1 MQMKKYRTDDEKAPS
16 ENVQADPNPQSID
29 AWQQYIAD
37 YEADVKGDV
46 SVSEETIE
54 DEFSAYVTSL
64 PKRPVNTIKFWEVRG
79 IISLYLATLTTLLV
93 D

>member
-1 MQMKKYRTDDEKAPS
+1 MQMKKYRTDNEKAPS
-16 ENVQADPNPQSID
+16 ELQADPNPQSID

-37 YEADVKGDV
+37 YEADIKGDV

-64 PKRPVNTIKFWEVRG
+64 PKCPVITIKFWEVRG